1 VERQYEERIQFLGVA
16 WQDTREA
23 MQAFVDQYG
32 LRMPTAV
39 DEDGSLFARFG
50 FSYQPAWAFV
60 NDDGKVKLVFGEL
73 GADGLG
79 EEIQALLRA

>member
-1 VERQYEERIQFLGVA
+1 VERQYEERIQFLGIA

-39 DEDGSLFARFG
+39 DEDGSLFGRFG

-60 NDDGKVKLVFGEL
+60 NDDGKVKMIFGEL
-73 GADGLG
+73 GATRLE
-79 EEIQALLRA
+79 EEIRSLLRA

>member
-1 VERQYEERIQFLGVA
+1 VERQYEDRVQFLGIA
-16 WQDTREA
+16 WQDTPEA

-39 DEDGSLFARFG
+39 DGDGSLFRRFG

-60 NDDGKVKLVFGEL
+60 NDDGKLKTIFGEL
-73 GADGLG
+73 GTTRLE
-79 EEIQALLRA
+79 EEIRALLRS

>member
-1 VERQYEERIQFLGVA
+1 MERQYEERVQFLGIA

-39 DEDGSLFARFG
+39 DEDGSLFGRFG

-60 NDDGKVKLVFGEL
+60 NDDGKVKQVFGEL
-73 GADGLG
+73 GTDGI
-79 EEIQALLRA
+79 EQEIRALLRA

>member
-1 VERQYEERIQFLGVA
+1 VERQHEDRVQFLGIA
-16 WQDTREA
+16 WQDTHEA

-39 DEDGSLFARFG
+39 DEDGSLFARFR

-60 NDDGKVKLVFGEL
+60 NDDGNVKRIFGEL
-73 GADGLG
+73 GVARLE
-79 EEIQALLRA
+79 EEIQVLLRS